1 MDANELGRW
10 TRFAA
15 KGGIGKCTALQ
26 DCIAE
31 QADDLMFLKDDEITV
46 LMQLPG
52 QDDLYL
58 GYCEGV
64 VGRFAGSSVRFHGR
78 LKKPVMAKRSST
90 APSSSRPS
98 SSLSAATIAGRISPG
113 IALRSSPSLQTRMS
127 RSHSMSTSVSALV
140 DSVNLSAPFQSSPS
154 PVPRYPLTA
163 RAIPP
168 DDSFDLHSVSLSS
181 VSTGLESAPRT
192 PAEILRDEHTDNV
205 KVAGE
210 YQEVHSPTDLNP
222 DVTLRDHDETLAT
235 PDSPDD
241 SLKRTPSFEADNDH
255 SISDST
261 MTAPLDSEHP
271 SYLFSEPSTRISA
284 ALSDGEVGIGLSLL
298 QDFVNGGGDSDS
310 DSESRASSRS
320 GTRSLV
326 DGQNAVENMPEA
338 KDGKQETSF
347 IPFSEPVAPSPT
359 TSVAAQFEPLSP
371 PPPSPSIRS
380 VISRGSMHPS
390 ATDSE
395 YDREEW
401 EGASDIYDNYRYSRF
416 SMASKMSRLSKA
428 SMHTVASGFG
438 LGVPPVPLDSRRPS
452 IDSVRPR
459 FNSTEEVP
467 RISTDSV
474 RKSPIPV
481 SSPSSPL
488 ADNVV
493 NSPTGARLAEGKHVP
508 SPLTFASEN
517 TLSHGQERLEG
528 GSNDSPLLHATF
540 TSPGL
545 SSNDGSVLS
554 PHLPSSPSYSMS
566 AAGAATAL
574 RQRLE
579 MERDSRPTSPAV
591 PVTTLTPDVPSSRL
605 STQPI
610 VMEDD
615 TEDRVVLGSF
625 SPKSEAYS
633 PQPSSSIGSP
643 SSVLTSPTS
652 PTSSYVPEKKAMRS
666 PLVVMN
672 PAPPPPYTPLS
683 PTAASS
689 STVPV
694 TEPLYRSPPQT
705 RSPPLQ
711 PNSQSMPSGS
721 KGSRQSLFLPHP
733 HAPKPTA
740 LSAGPLYGRTPPAP
754 MSNPSPSGP
763 PPGSILHTLHVA
775 LTSRFDVSGRPR
787 RTTIYGKLEQDLSV
801 SVGPVPISFSLEP
814 PNNIPAN
821 RVNANAVR
829 PFSTSPLADSSQPP
843 QPPHRMASPPMGPAP
858 SSEPSSTSTSGAPA
872 TKVIPR
878 ANFFPKAQTP
888 RPRSRSFS
896 GFDSPFPEIELLKD
910 KSQTSDDATP
920 QPRGSIQTPPLQSA
934 KRSKSASA
942 TLSNVNPTPQRATVS
957 HATARSVSH
966 KPSPLSL
973 SQNIIVASP
982 ISPSPKS
989 PTKVPTSPLA
999 GPPILPSGSPDS
1011 DNTTAETQTES
1022 VAQANDSEPA
1032 SPASVKQ
1039 PSSPLRASAAA
1050 KSQIPPADKS
1060 SGSGHST
1067 RPLRHSRSSISHKGS
1082 TVRDSSPQSRASTQ
1096 GRRSFDTDA
1105 SHYSDARSVVSP
1117 TFGSPPLASVP
1128 LGRSGSLRSKLSL
1141 PTLRIRNLDRSQQDQ
1156 RSPTSSLSPSEQD
1169 QRTVQVKDT
1178 DFELVKPTLP
1188 TLSLASVNED
1198 SLPLPQPSPIRAESS
1213 SMLRADSP
1221 ALSTLS
1227 ASTSRSRP
1235 GPNLQASP
1243 VLAANK
1249 KLDLGDVEAHRQRE
1263 LKWISSISSIPA
1275 SQARKSK
1282 KVRKL
1287 LQEGVPSSVRYLVW
1301 AHLTDS
1307 RSKRMDGLYERLG
1320 KRERV
1325 AASASI
1331 EQDVQRYAAEHSG
1344 VQEGSLNNLLQAYL
1358 TMVPDIQ
1365 YGRGLVYI
1373 AGCLLQMSPEED
1385 AFWTFISL
1393 MDTHLRPYFSSNA
1406 IQLEIDASLFGKAVD
1421 AHDSIAS
1428 KRVFVDMAIHPIQL
1442 CRTWFSALFV
1452 EVLPPE
1458 YQYRIWDIFLFEG
1471 VAFLFRVGLA
1481 IISCCKR
1488 MIMDTSGRDNLLAG
1502 LLRPPIALL
1511 PASPDAFLELA
1522 FSVKLKDDDI
1532 RKQRNKKDVQTKR
1545 QTQFRSLSAQTGAS
1559 MPNISLPKT

>member
-540 TSPGL
+540 T
-545 SSNDGSVLS
+545 
-554 PHLPSSPSYSMS
+554 
-566 AAGAATAL
+566 
-574 RQRLE
+574 
-579 MERDSRPTSPAV
+579 
-591 PVTTLTPDVPSSRL
+591 
-605 STQPI
+605 
-610 VMEDD
+610 
-615 TEDRVVLGSF
+615 
-625 SPKSEAYS
+625 
-633 PQPSSSIGSP
+633 SSSIGSP